1 MWILYKVDNKY
12 ESEGGIEWDE
22 CIIETV
28 SV

>member
-12 ESEGGIEWDE
+12 EIEGGIEWDE